1 MTDAAATVNEQ
12 SRAFTQWVR
21 EHASRLET
29 LDPFD
34 DDDTDLE
41 PLLDIIGSA
50 RAVALGESM
59 HRVHEFY
66 LLRNRIF
73 RFLVRRA
80 GFTAIAIESGFPEA
94 RTVDAW
100 IAYGGTGLR
109 TRLNEGVTYH
119 FGKCQEMLDLVSW
132 MRERTVAGDTAS
144 RFYGIDI
151 PDSAA
156 SAAPGVFAALEV
168 LDEVDPAF
176 AQHVRTAVVPLFDYL
191 PEDRS
196 GLAQAAPAIHSY
208 LALDA
213 VRRQE
218 LTSAIADIA
227 ERMRAL
233 RLDYLAQAGD
243 RERVD
248 AGIRSA
254 RVARS
259 ADAFLSAM
267 TSGAT
272 RTWAP
277 ANIRD
282 AAMADTV
289 EWILE
294 REDRVLI
301 VAANGHV
308 QKAPYF
314 APPYVTTPMATMG
327 QHLADRIGEDLVVVG
342 TTYGGGDAW
351 LHRPRPEDAP
361 GHSTPFIAELEP
373 LSESS
378 LDRRLHRAVLGD
390 FFIDLRSATGA
401 AAAALDAVAG
411 TQNGPAV
418 QPAPVRTAFDAIVHI
433 DRLTPWHTW
442 IDERGLAT

>member
-1 MTDAAATVNEQ
+1 MADVSSED
-12 SRAFTQWVR
+12 SRDFTRWVR
-21 EHASRLET
+21 DHASRLET

-34 DDDTDLE
+34 DDDADLA
-41 PLLDIIGSA
+41 PLLDIVGDA
-50 RAVALGESM
+50 RVMALGESM

-66 LLRNRIF
+66 LLRNRVF

-94 RTVDAW
+94 RTVDSW
-100 IAYGGTGLR
+100 IAEGGTGLR
-109 TRLNEGVTYH
+109 ARLNDGITYH

-132 MRERTVAGDTAS
+132 MREHTVADGS
-144 RFYGIDI
+144 PLHFYGVDI

-156 SAAPGVFAALEV
+156 SAAPGIHAALAV
-168 LDEVDPAF
+168 LDTVDPAF
-176 AQHVRTAVVPLFDYL
+176 ARHVRTTVVPIFDYL
-191 PEDRS
+191 PEDRT
-196 GLAQAAPAIHSY
+196 GLAQAAPAIRSY

-213 VRRQE
+213 PARHE
-218 LTSAIADIA
+218 LTAGIADIV

-233 RLDYLAQAGD
+233 RLDYLASSRGRTAV
-243 RERVD
+243 EF
-248 AGIRSA
+248 GIRA
-254 RVARS
+254 AIVARS

-267 TSGAT
+267 TAGAT

-294 REDRVLI
+294 REARVLV

-314 APPYVTTPMATMG
+314 APPFVTTPMATMG
-327 QHLADRIGEDLVVVG
+327 QHLADRLGDDLVVVG
-342 TTYGGGDAW
+342 TTYGGGEAW

-361 GHSTPFIAELEP
+361 GHSTPFVAELEP
-373 LSESS
+373 LSDAS
-378 LDRRLHRAVLGD
+378 LDAHLHRAVLGD
-390 FFIDLRSATGA
+390 YVIDLRTASGGA
-401 AAAALDAVAG
+401 ARALDAVAG

-418 QPAPVRTAFDAIVHI
+418 QPAPVRTAFDAIVHL
-433 DRLTPWHTW
+433 DRIGPWHTW
-442 IDERGLAT
+442 LDERGLAG